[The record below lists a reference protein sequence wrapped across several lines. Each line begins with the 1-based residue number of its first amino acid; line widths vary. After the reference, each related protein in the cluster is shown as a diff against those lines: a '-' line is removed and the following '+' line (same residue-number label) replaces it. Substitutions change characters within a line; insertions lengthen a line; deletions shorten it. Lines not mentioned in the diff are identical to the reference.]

1 MIDLKFLY
9 KLERKYG
16 KYAIKNLALYIAIVF
31 TLSYFFQLL
40 LPNVYY
46 KLVFSPYN
54 IFVEHEYWRIFTWI
68 FTTPGEFDFFTLI
81 MLFFYYSIGSQ
92 IEAVI
97 GTFMFN
103 LYIFGGI
110 FFTTVGITA
119 SSAIAYYTISDS
131 GSMYNFLYGE
141 VAGYYL
147 TYFMTISIF
156 LGFAFI
162 YSNSM
167 LMLWF
172 IIPIKASW
180 LAIVDLL
187 FLAYYFIELKNL
199 TCRVAIIAS
208 VLNFI
213 IFYFINKKY
222 SFKYAHARYMSR
234 KKVKKKQGM
243 GKETGDKVIPLNIT
257 KHKCAICQRT
267 EKDDEML
274 EFRFCSKCNGNY
286 EYCSD
291 HLYTH
296 EHVK

>member
-1 MIDLKFLY
+1 MKFLY
-9 KLERKYG
+9 QLEKKYG

-31 TLSYFFQLL
+31 ALSYFFELL
-40 LPNVYY
+40 LPGVYY
-46 KLVFSPYN
+46 KLVFSPYD

-68 FTTPGEFDFFTLI
+68 FTTPGDFDFFTLI
-81 MLFFYYSIGSQ
+81 MLFFYYSIGQ
-92 IEAVI
+92 RIEAAI

-119 SSAIAYYTISDS
+119 ASAIAYYTISDYND
-131 GSMYNFLYGE
+131 MYNFLYGGI
-141 VAGYYL
+141 AGYYL

-162 YSNSM
+162 YADSM

-172 IIPIKASW
+172 IIPFKASW
-180 LAIVDLL
+180 LAIIDLM
-187 FLAYYFIELKNL
+187 FLLYYFITLKNL

-208 VLNFI
+208 ILNFI
-213 IFYFINKKY
+213 IFYYISKKY
-222 SFKYAHARYMSR
+222 SSRYQYARYMPR
-234 KKVKKKQGM
+234 KKVK
-243 GKETGDKVIPLNIT
+243 GKRSKNSGTSGDKVIPLNIT
-257 KHKCAICQRT
+257 RHKCAICQKT
-267 EKDDEML
+267 EVDDDML

-286 EYCSD
+286 EYCSE
-291 HLYTH
+291 HIYTH